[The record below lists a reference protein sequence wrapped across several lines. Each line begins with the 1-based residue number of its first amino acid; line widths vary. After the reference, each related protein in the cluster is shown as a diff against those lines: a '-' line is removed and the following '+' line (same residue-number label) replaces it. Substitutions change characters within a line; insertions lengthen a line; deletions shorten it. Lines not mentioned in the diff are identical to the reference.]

1 MAAPDRMSPQGRPK
15 GELAPKR
22 EARSPMSGVLA
33 PVITPF
39 DRDLAPD
46 AERLIRHCRW
56 LLDRDVGLAVF
67 GTNSEANSLSVP
79 EKLRLL
85 DALLGAG
92 IPPERMMPGT
102 GCCAFPDTVELTR
115 RAVERGC
122 SGVLMLPPFY
132 YKSVT
137 DDGLFA
143 SYAEVIE
150 RVGDTRLR
158 IYLYHIPPVSQ
169 VPISLALIERLLARY
184 PQIVAGITA
193 LVLGTLVVT
202 GVVKV
207 WMILGLSFVTGCC
220 MSIAGPSY
228 MALVFDLVGREDLAN
243 AIALNSTQFQLARAL
258 GPVAAGIGFKVFGL
272 AGCFFANGIS
282 FAAVVAGLAMV
293 RYDETLNPRKAV
305 EESARAK
312 FFENLREGFRYVAS
326 TRRISTL
333 LLICAVTSLFG
344 APYIAMSPV
353 FARDVL
359 HLGETGLA
367 LLMGTAGAGALF
379 GALFLAYLGDFRHKG
394 WFVLGGDLG
403 FALCLIGFALSTH
416 VVVSI
421 IFLFALGFGIVCS
434 VAVTNT
440 LLQKLV
446 TDEMRGRVMS
456 MFMLSFIGA
465 MPIGNLIAGAASHRF
480 GAPRTLAAGGIVITI
495 FVALVTW
502 RRPRLRQL

>member
-1 MAAPDRMSPQGRPK
+1 MSASVDIQKERQRGLSEMFRALRYRNFLLFWSGAFLSNTGTWMQAVAQGWLVLTLSNSPFWLGVDAFMATAPGLVFTLIGGVFADLIDRRKLLIYSQIV
-15 GELAPKR
+15 
-22 EARSPMSGVLA
+22 SGFA
-33 PVITPF
+33 
-39 DRDLAPD
+39 
-46 AERLIRHCRW
+46 
-56 LLDRDVGLAVF
+56 
-67 GTNSEANSLSVP
+67 
-79 EKLRLL
+79 
-85 DALLGAG
+85 ALTLGA
-92 IPPERMMPGT
+92 
-102 GCCAFPDTVELTR
+102 
-115 RAVERGC
+115 
-122 SGVLMLPPFY
+122 
-132 YKSVT
+132 
-137 DDGLFA
+137 
-143 SYAEVIE
+143 
-150 RVGDTRLR
+150 
-158 IYLYHIPPVSQ
+158 
-169 VPISLALIERLLARY
+169 
-184 PQIVAGITA
+184 
-193 LVLGTLVVT
+193 LVVT
-202 GVVKV
+202 HVVTV
-207 WMILGLSFVTGCC
+207 PMILALSFVTGCC

-272 AGCFFANGIS
+272 AGCFFANGVS

-293 RYDETLNPRKAV
+293 RYDETLNPRKGDA
-305 EESARAK
+305 ESARGK

-326 TRRISTL
+326 TRRISGL

-344 APYIAMSPV
+344 APYIAMAPV

-367 LLMGTAGAGALF
+367 LLMGMAGAGALF

-403 FALCLIGFALSTH
+403 FALCLIGFSLSTH
-416 VVVSI
+416 IVVSL

-434 VAVTNT
+434 IAVTNT

-446 TDEMRGRVMS
+446 SDDMRGRVMS

-480 GAPRTLAAGGIVITI
+480 GAPHTLAAGGLIITI
-495 FVALVTW
+495 FVAIVTW